1 MVALLKR
8 FIPVVDLYSIGD
20 DSLAC
25 PGVSSKG
32 EISRT
37 IGETTGAGFNPPP
50 AHPVLDPPPLEAV
63 SDATDYDADA
73 LVVLAILF

>member
-1 MVALLKR
+1 M
-8 FIPVVDLYSIGD
+8 
-20 DSLAC
+20 
-25 PGVSSKG
+25 SSKG